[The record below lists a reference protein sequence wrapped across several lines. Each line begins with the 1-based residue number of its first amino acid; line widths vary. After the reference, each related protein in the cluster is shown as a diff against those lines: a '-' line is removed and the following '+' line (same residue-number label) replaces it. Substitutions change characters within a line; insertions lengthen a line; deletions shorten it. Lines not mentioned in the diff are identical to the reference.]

1 MNVRDVYRK
10 TKPILIK
17 EVKEKLN
24 ELNNRDVQGNIE
36 NDKILGLASEY
47 ISNFDPIVKN
57 IEEFAMLAISEGLPL
72 GSETIIR
79 FAGDLIS
86 ISENQV
92 GGKIIRFAQGAPAL
106 IGWRLL
112 ILSGALAIELEDF
125 EAATVIINEPIEI
138 EESNGLFSHQSLV
151 KRRRLF
157 YPEAFLGYANYP
169 MQYVATYWN
178 DHDYLHE
185 YFADL
190 ETYQIS
196 IAKILIIIA
205 LATSVEIPDHK
216 DRHLYPGYRLIP
228 GVRKAMSSLF
238 GRMATSNKYLY
249 GIAEVIGDTGGNLQN
264 TWDQRAKSLN
274 EAELGSMY
282 FNRVRFPI
290 PMSENV
296 EDW

>member
-17 EVKEKLN
+17 EIKEKLG
-24 ELNNRDVQGNIE
+24 ELNRRDIQGNIDR
-36 NDKILGLASEY
+36 DKVIEIASEY

-57 IEEFAMLAISEGLPL
+57 IEEFALSAISEGLPL
-72 GSETIIR
+72 GSDTIIR

-86 ISENQV
+86 ISEKRV
-92 GGKIIRFAQGAPAL
+92 DGKSIRFAQGAPAL

-125 EAATVIINEPIEI
+125 DSAAVIMNEPIEI
-138 EESNGLFSHQSLV
+138 EESSGLFSHQSLV

-169 MQYVATYWN
+169 MHYIATYWN

-185 YFADL
+185 YFAEL

-196 IAKILIIIA
+196 VAKILLIIA
-205 LATSVEIPDHK
+205 LATSVNLPENK

-228 GVRKAMSSLF
+228 EVRKAMSSLC
-238 GRMATSNKYLY
+238 GRMASSDKYLN
-249 GIAEVIGDTGGNLQN
+249 GIAEVIGDTGENLKE
-264 TWDQRAKSLN
+264 TWDQRATSLN
-274 EAELGSMY
+274 EAELGEMY
-282 FNRVRFPI
+282 FNRVQFPI
-290 PMSENV
+290 PMSGKV

>member
-17 EVKEKLN
+17 EVKEKLR
-24 ELNNRDVQGNIE
+24 ELNRRDIQGNIDR
-36 NDKILGLASEY
+36 DKVIEIASEY

-57 IEEFAMLAISEGLPL
+57 IEEFALSAISEGLPL
-72 GSETIIR
+72 GSDTIIR

-86 ISENQV
+86 ISEKTV
-92 GGKIIRFAQGAPAL
+92 DGKIIRFAQGAPAL

-125 EAATVIINEPIEI
+125 DSAAVIMNEPIEI
-138 EESNGLFSHQSLV
+138 EESSGLFSHQPLV

-169 MQYVATYWN
+169 MHYIAAYWN

-185 YFADL
+185 YFAEL
-190 ETYQIS
+190 ETYQVS
-196 IAKILIIIA
+196 VAKILLIIA
-205 LATSVEIPDHK
+205 LATSVNLPENK
-216 DRHLYPGYRLIP
+216 ERHLYPGYRLIP
-228 GVRKAMSSLF
+228 EVRKAMSSLC
-238 GRMATSNKYLY
+238 GRMASSDKYLN
-249 GIAEVIGDTGGNLQN
+249 GIAKVIGDTGENLKE
-264 TWDQRAKSLN
+264 TWDQRATSLN
-274 EAELGSMY
+274 EAGLGERY
-282 FNRVRFPI
+282 FNRVQFPI
-290 PMSENV
+290 PMSGKV